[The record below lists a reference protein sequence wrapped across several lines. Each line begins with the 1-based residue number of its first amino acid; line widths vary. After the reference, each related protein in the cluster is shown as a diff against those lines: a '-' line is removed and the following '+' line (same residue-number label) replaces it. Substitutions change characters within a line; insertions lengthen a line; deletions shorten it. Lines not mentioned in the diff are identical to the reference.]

1 MCCNLQPYMDS
12 LAPLL
17 LRNMIT
23 VIVYC
28 LVFPSSSS
36 TSDPTIRQRYVVYMG
51 SCSSSSSLN
60 GGDQFSADSAYLNM
74 LSSISE
80 TESDDHGLL
89 QKYQHAFR
97 GFSAML
103 TQDQAST
110 LSGREGVISVF
121 VDPILKLHTTR
132 SWEFL
137 ESMSGSGYSYSS
149 SNYNVGAV
157 PRHDVIIGLID
168 TGIWPESPS
177 FNDHGIGE
185 IPSKWKGVCME
196 SPDFNKSNCNRKL
209 IGARYYGIT
218 SRTYND
224 NKTRSSKPKGSPR
237 DYVGHGTHTAS
248 IAAGSHVPNATYYG
262 LAAGTASGG
271 SPSARIAVYKAC
283 SEDGC
288 SGSTIL
294 KAMDDAIEDG
304 VDFISIS
311 IGSSSTFQP
320 GFLQDPIA
328 IGAFHAMEKGVTVV
342 CSAGNEGPDL
352 NTVVN
357 TAPWIFTAAA
367 SNIDR
372 DFQSTLV
379 LGNGKTFKVTSYTF
393 IQNFFI
399 NHESIIREGVGGCK
413 ICPNFASNC
422 YPGSIDRKKVAGKIV
437 VCVASDLS
445 ISRKIRKLVVQD
457 CRARG
462 MILINPFDSGT
473 GVPFDSGTFPLVEIG
488 SPYGNSILKYMNN
501 TKNPKATIL
510 ASVDVPGYRPAP
522 SVAFFSSRGPGPHT
536 ENFLKPD
543 ITSPGVSILAAIT
556 PHNEVGTVPIGKKPS
571 GYALRSGTSMAC
583 PHVTGAA
590 AFVKSVHPKWSPSM
604 IKSALMT
611 TATIYNNMG
620 KPLMNSS
627 RQSATPLEMG
637 AGEINPIKALNPGLV
652 FHTSTLDYLRFLCY
666 YGSSDQDIRSLSPSS
681 NLTCPSNSKNSERLM
696 SSINYP
702 SISIAGLSRRD
713 GVATQTVLRTATNV
727 GPVNS
732 TYVATVR
739 APSGLGVKVVPGKLV
754 FRQGVGRSTFRVL
767 FNGKEASRGY
777 NFGFV
782 TWRDGRRHS
791 VRLVFAVNVE

>member
-80 TESDDHGLL
+80 TESSDDHGLL

-149 SNYNVGAV
+149 SNYNIYITMQFGGWGA
-157 PRHDVIIGLID
+157 
-168 TGIWPESPS
+168 GIWPESPS

-413 ICPNFASNC
+413 IYFASNC

-536 ENFLKPD
+536 ENFLK
-543 ITSPGVSILAAIT
+543 ILAAIT

-611 TATIYNNMG
+611 TGNF
-620 KPLMNSS
+620 
-627 RQSATPLEMG
+627 E
-637 AGEINPIKALNPGLV
+637 
-652 FHTSTLDYLRFLCY
+652 
-666 YGSSDQDIRSLSPSS
+666 LS
-681 NLTCPSNSKNSERLM
+681 
-696 SSINYP
+696 
-702 SISIAGLSRRD
+702 
-713 GVATQTVLRTATNV
+713 
-727 GPVNS
+727 
-732 TYVATVR
+732 
-739 APSGLGVKVVPGKLV
+739 
-754 FRQGVGRSTFRVL
+754 
-767 FNGKEASRGY
+767 
-777 NFGFV
+777 
-782 TWRDGRRHS
+782 
-791 VRLVFAVNVE
+791 

>member
-1 MCCNLQPYMDS
+1 MFS
-12 LAPLL
+12 H
-17 LRNMIT
+17 
-23 VIVYC
+23 
-28 LVFPSSSS
+28 SSSS
-36 TSDPTIRQRYVVYMG
+36 NDCQEYVVYMG
-51 SCSSSSSLN
+51 SSSSSSAE
-60 GGDQFSADSAYLNM
+60 STYLNM
-74 LSSISE
+74 LSSI
-80 TESDDHGLL
+80 TESDDEMVSLV

-103 TQDQAST
+103 TQDQASA
-110 LSGREGVISVF
+110 LADKEGVVSVF
-121 VDPILKLHTTR
+121 RDPILKLHTTR

-137 ESMSGSGYSYSS
+137 ESMSSSGYHTHSKSTLP
-149 SNYNVGAV
+149 NHNNAAAPG
-157 PRHDVIIGLID
+157 HDVIIGLID

-177 FNDHGIGE
+177 FNDQGMGE
-185 IPSKWKGVCME
+185 IPTKWKGICME
-196 SPDFNKSNCNRKL
+196 ASDFNISNCNRKL

-224 NKTRSSKPKGSPR
+224 NKTHSSKPNGSTR

-248 IAAGSHVPNATYYG
+248 IAAGSLVPNATYYG
-262 LAAGTASGG
+262 LALGTATGG

-288 SGSTIL
+288 TGSTIL

-311 IGSSSTFQP
+311 IGSSSNFQP
-320 GFLQDPIA
+320 AFLQDPIA
-328 IGAFHAMEKGVTVV
+328 IGAFHAMERGIAVV
-342 CSAGNEGPDL
+342 CSAGNEGPEL

-372 DFQSTLV
+372 DFQSALL
-379 LGNGKTFKVTSYTF
+379 LGNGKTFKGSA
-393 IQNFFI
+393 INFSNLSGSRTYPLVFGAEAAT
-399 NHESIIREGVGGCK
+399 NFTPVAES
-413 ICPNFASNC
+413 SNC
-422 YPGSIDRKKVAGKIV
+422 YPGSLDRNKVAGKIV
-437 VCVASDLS
+437 VCVASDFR
-445 ISRKIRKLVVQD
+445 ISKKIRKLVVQD

-473 GVPFDSGTFPLVEIG
+473 GVPFDSGTFPFVEIG
-488 SPYGNSILKYMNN
+488 SPYGNSILKYINS

-510 ASVDVPGYRPAP
+510 ASVDVPGFRPAP
-522 SVAFFSSRGPGPHT
+522 SVAFFSARGPGPLT
-536 ENFLKPD
+536 ENILKPD
-543 ITSPGVSILAAIT
+543 VTSPGVSILAAIT
-556 PHNEVGTVPIGKKPS
+556 PKNEVGTVPVGKKPS

-590 AFVKSVHPKWSPSM
+590 AFVKSAHPKWSPSM
-604 IKSALMT
+604 IKSAIMT

-620 KPLMNSS
+620 KPMTNSS
-627 RQSATPLEMG
+627 RQPASPLEMG

-652 FHTSTLDYLRFLCY
+652 FHTSTRDYLRFLCY
-666 YGSSDQDIRSLSPSS
+666 YGSSDQELRTLSPRS
-681 NLTCPSNSKNSERLM
+681 NFTCPSNSKNSDRLI

-702 SISIAGLSRRD
+702 SISIAGLSRR
-713 GVATQTVLRTATNV
+713 GRQAVLRTATNV

-732 TYVATVR
+732 TYIAKVG

-754 FRQGVGRSTFRVL
+754 FRQGMRRSTFRVL

-777 NFGFV
+777 NFGSV
-782 TWRDGRRHS
+782 TWRDGSRHS
-791 VRLVFAVNVE
+791 VRLAFAVNVE